1 MFPGAFNL
9 PAGSFG
15 NYSGVDFNNPMYK
28 FPDPGSVKFDPSVY
42 TADLPADSFGSFP
55 SVDGSAAGQAA
66 FGGATPGGGL
76 SWGAVQGLGN
86 LANMGIQAFGNQQGT
101 KAGQDYLDFMA
112 DMRDATFGSDLFE
125 RNRYITDS
133 FRIPLIVGS
142 LRTNNPE
149 LRAETRTMNLGN
161 LAGKYLD
168 QPLGGFLST

>member
-1 MFPGAFNL
+1 MPPSAFNL
-9 PAGSFG
+9 PPGSFG

-42 TADLPADSFGSFP
+42 TDTGLAGRSGSFP
-55 SVDGSAAGQAA
+55 SIDGSAAGQAA
-66 FGGATPGGGL
+66 FGGAAPGGGL

-86 LANMGIQAFGNQQGT
+86 LANMGIQAFGDQQGT

-125 RNRYITDS
+125 RNKYITDS
-133 FRIPLIVGS
+133 FRIPLIVGN

-149 LRAETRTMNLGN
+149 LRAENRTMNLGN
-161 LAGKYLD
+161 LAGKFLD
-168 QPLGGFLST
+168 QRFGGFLNT

>member
-1 MFPGAFNL
+1 MSSYLGSIDPAFL
-9 PAGSFG
+9 DPKYGVGTGSFG
-15 NYSGVDFNNPMYK
+15 GSPLAGSAPGFNLGGGTTADYSG
-28 FPDPGSVKFDPSVY
+28 G
-42 TADLPADSFGSFP
+42 
-55 SVDGSAAGQAA
+55 AATNA
-66 FGGATPGGGL
+66 FGGGGL

>member
-15 NYSGVDFNNPMYK
+15 NYSGVDLNNPMYK

-42 TADLPADSFGSFP
+42 TADLPAGSFGSFP
-55 SVDGSAAGQAA
+55 SVDGSAAGKAA

-101 KAGQDYLDFMA
+101 TAGQNYLDFLA
-112 DMRDATFGSDLFE
+112 DMRDANFGSDLIE
-125 RNRYITDS
+125 RNIGIADS
-133 FRIPLIVGS
+133 FRIPDVIAGQRVD
-142 LRTNNPE
+142 NPRYRQE
-149 LRAETRTMNLGN
+149 MKMMNVPK
-161 LAGKYLD
+161 LAGRLS
-168 QPLGGFLST
+168 GFLNT

>member
-28 FPDPGSVKFDPSVY
+28 FPDSGSVKFDPSVY
-42 TADLPADSFGSFP
+42 TADLAGSVLSGSFP

-86 LANMGIQAFGNQQGT
+86 LANMGIQAFGDQQGT
-101 KAGQDYLDFMA
+101 TAAQDYLDFMA
-112 DMRDATFGSDLFE
+112 DMRDVNFGSDLFE
-125 RNRYITDS
+125 RNIHYR
-133 FRIPLIVGS
+133 FV
-142 LRTNNPE
+142 
-149 LRAETRTMNLGN
+149 
-161 LAGKYLD
+161 
-168 QPLGGFLST
+168 

>member
-28 FPDPGSVKFDPSVY
+28 FPDSGSVKFDPSVY
-42 TADLPADSFGSFP
+42 TADLPAGSFGSFP

-86 LANMGIQAFGNQQGT
+86 LANMVIQEEGDQQGT
-101 KAGQDYLDFMA
+101 TAAQNYLDFMA
-112 DMRDATFGSDLFE
+112 DMRDVNFGSDLFE

-133 FRIPLIVGS
+133 FRIPDVVAGQ
-142 LRTNNPE
+142 RVNNPRYRQE
-149 LRAETRTMNLGN
+149 MRMMNVPK
-161 LAGKYLD
+161 LAGRLS
-168 QPLGGFLST
+168 GFLNT